1 MWHSGSGSGLQC
13 TFLPLKSSIELFICV
28 ILITPVGCSTAGAG
42 AGCGSSWEG
51 RGEGTQCCFYQGC
64 SDTERSSVLCSRVC
78 CVYQRCSDTEKG
90 SVLCLKVCC
99 VYQRCSD
106 TGKGSVLS
114 LKVCCVYQRCS
125 DTEKGSVLCLKVC
138 YAYQGCSDTGKGS
151 VLSLKCVVF
160 TKDAQT
166 QGRAACFV
174 CWSCLVRDGPVR
186 LDCLKPRT
194 VCRCPRKQKKYHEL
208 LLKH

>member
-1 MWHSGSGSGLQC
+1 MRHSGSGSGLQC

-78 CVYQRCSDTEKG
+78 CVYQRCSDT
-90 SVLCLKVCC
+90 
-99 VYQRCSD
+99 
-106 TGKGSVLS
+106 
-114 LKVCCVYQRCS
+114 
-125 DTEKGSVLCLKVC
+125 
-138 YAYQGCSDTGKGS
+138 GKGS

>member
-78 CVYQRCSDTEKG
+78 CVYQRCSDT
-90 SVLCLKVCC
+90 
-99 VYQRCSD
+99 
-106 TGKGSVLS
+106 
-114 LKVCCVYQRCS
+114 
-125 DTEKGSVLCLKVC
+125 
-138 YAYQGCSDTGKGS
+138 GKGS

>member
-90 SVLCLKVCC
+90 SVLCLKVC
-99 VYQRCSD
+99 
-106 TGKGSVLS
+106 
-114 LKVCCVYQRCS
+114 
-125 DTEKGSVLCLKVC
+125 